1 MGFNRFSLLL
11 SARVAC
17 LMVAV
22 ALSAYLWFTPGYTA
36 TFFLTMVIVIALAFE
51 TRKFVSKTNAELTR
65 FLESVRHGEL
75 TQRFSYPEFGSGFE
89 KLGETFTSILSDLQQ
104 KRTEQ
109 EQTLRHLKA
118 LVEQVPVPLLSL
130 YENGDQSGEIVL
142 WNHTARKLFGS
153 VLVKN
158 KRDLAQFSPDLATKL
173 VNMRPGEKELVEFEA
188 DGSKHKL
195 TVSVSHI
202 IIAGKQEK
210 LVSLQDINSELGLAQ
225 LQAWQAL
232 VRVLTHEIM
241 NSITPVAS
249 LADTTSHLVKDIKQN
264 YQHSSALLD
273 ELNDVEH
280 AADTLSRRSNGLM
293 QFVGSYKKLTR
304 LPEPH
309 LAPVKVNELLEQ
321 TVAVFAQAWQKKGV
335 AIDMQLG
342 AAPIQINA
350 DRHMIEQII
359 VNIMHNAEHAVTSIA
374 NPKVTISVHLTK
386 RSRCVIEIADNGA
399 GVPEEIIGKVFVPF
413 FTTKREG
420 TGVGLALTQ
429 QIMVA
434 HGGQVN
440 VKNQPNGGA
449 CFSLVF

>member
-11 SARVAC
+11 SIRVCC
-17 LMVAV
+17 LMASV
-22 ALSAYLWFTPGYTA
+22 ALAAFLWFTPGYTA
-36 TFFLTMVIVIALAFE
+36 TFVLTVIVAVGLGFE

-75 TQRFSYPEFGSGFE
+75 TQRFAYPEFGSGFE
-89 KLGETFTSILSDLQQ
+89 KLGETFTGILSDLQQ

-130 YENGDQSGEIVL
+130 YENGEIVL
-142 WNHTARKLFGS
+142 WNHNARKLFGT
-153 VLVKN
+153 VLVKD
-158 KRDLAQFSPDLATKL
+158 KHDLAQFSPHLATTL
-173 VNMRPGEKELVEFEA
+173 VNIRPGEKELVEFEA
-188 DGSKHKL
+188 DGSTHKL

-210 LVSLQDINSELGLAQ
+210 LISLQDINSELGLAQ

-264 YQHSSALLD
+264 YQHSDMLLAD
-273 ELNDVEH
+273 LDDVEH

-304 LPEPH
+304 LPAPD
-309 LAPVKVNELLEQ
+309 LQPVKVNELLEQ
-321 TVAVFAQAWQKKGV
+321 TIAVFAQSWQQKGIT
-335 AIDMQLG
+335 IDTQLG
-342 AAPIQINA
+342 SAPIVIDA
-350 DRHMIEQII
+350 DRSMIEQII
-359 VNIMHNAEHAVTSIA
+359 VNIMHNAEHALSQSN

-386 RSRCVIEIADNGA
+386 RSRCVIEIADNGP
-399 GVPEEIIGKVFVPF
+399 GVADDIISKVFVPF

-440 VKNQPNGGA
+440 IRNLESGGA

>member
-1 MGFNRFSLLL
+1 MMSVVL
-11 SARVAC
+11 A
-17 LMVAV
+17 
-22 ALSAYLWFTPGYTA
+22 AYLWFTPGYTA
-36 TFFLTMVIVIALAFE
+36 TFFLTMVIAIALAFE

-130 YENGDQSGEIVL
+130 YENGEIVL
-142 WNHTARKLFGS
+142 WNHTARKLFGT

-158 KRDLAQFSPDLATKL
+158 RQDLAQFSPDLASKL
-173 VNMRPGEKELVEFEA
+173 VNMRPGEKELVEFDA
-188 DGSKHKL
+188 DGSNHKL

-202 IIAGKQEK
+202 IIAGQQEK

-264 YQHSSALLD
+264 HSHSSELLE
-273 ELNDVEH
+273 ELDDVEH

-304 LPEPH
+304 LPDPQLEPI
-309 LAPVKVNELLEQ
+309 KVNELLQ
-321 TVAVFAQAWQKKGV
+321 HTVAVFAQAWQKKGIT
-335 AIDMQLG
+335 IDMRLG

-350 DRHMIEQII
+350 DRNMIEQII
-359 VNIMHNAEHAVTSIA
+359 VNIMHNAEHTLA
-374 NPKVTISVHLTK
+374 NTDTPKVTISVHLTK
-386 RSRCVIEIADNGA
+386 RSRCVIEIADNGV
-399 GVPEEIIGKVFVPF
+399 GVPEEIINKVFVPF

>member
-1 MGFNRFSLLL
+1 MMSVVL
-11 SARVAC
+11 A
-17 LMVAV
+17 
-22 ALSAYLWFTPGYTA
+22 AYLWFTPGYTA
-36 TFFLTMVIVIALAFE
+36 TFFLTMVIAIALAFE

-65 FLESVRHGEL
+65 FLESARHGEL

-130 YENGDQSGEIVL
+130 YENGEIVL
-142 WNHTARKLFGS
+142 WNHTARKLFGT
-153 VLVKN
+153 VLVKS
-158 KRDLAQFSPDLATKL
+158 RQDLAQFSPDLASKL
-173 VNMRPGEKELVEFEA
+173 VNMRPGEKELVEFDA
-188 DGSKHKL
+188 DGSNHKL

-202 IIAGKQEK
+202 IIAGQQEK

-264 YQHSSALLD
+264 HSHSSELLE
-273 ELNDVEH
+273 ELDDVEH

-304 LPEPH
+304 LPEPQ
-309 LAPVKVNELLEQ
+309 LEPIKVNELLQQ
-321 TVAVFAQAWQKKGV
+321 TVAVFAQAWQKKGII
-335 AIDMQLG
+335 IDMQLG

-350 DRHMIEQII
+350 DRNMIEQII
-359 VNIMHNAEHAVTSIA
+359 VNIMHNAEHALA
-374 NPKVTISVHLTK
+374 NTDTPKVTISVHLTK
-386 RSRCVIEIADNGA
+386 RSRCVIEIADNGV
-399 GVPEEIIGKVFVPF
+399 GVPEEIINKVFVPF

-440 VKNQPNGGA
+440 VKNRENGGA

>member
-11 SARVAC
+11 STRVCC
-17 LMVAV
+17 LMISV
-22 ALSAYLWFTPGYTA
+22 ALAAYFWFTPGYTA
-36 TFFLTMVIVIALAFE
+36 TFFLTTVIAIALAFE

-75 TQRFSYPEFGSGFE
+75 TQRFAYPEFGSGFE
-89 KLGETFTSILSDLQQ
+89 KLGETFTSILADLQQ

-118 LVEQVPVPLLSL
+118 LLEQVPVPLLSL
-130 YENGDQSGEIVL
+130 YENGDIVL
-142 WNHTARKLFGS
+142 WNHTARKLFGT
-153 VLVKN
+153 VLIKN
-158 KRDLAQFSPDLATKL
+158 ERDLAQHSLHLANTLK
-173 VNMRPGEKELVEFEA
+173 NMRPSEKELVEFDA
-188 DGSKHKL
+188 DGSNHKL
-195 TVSVSHI
+195 AVSVSHI
-202 IIAGKQEK
+202 IVAGKKEK

-264 YQHSSALLD
+264 YQHDNAVLAELD
-273 ELNDVEH
+273 DVEQ

-304 LPEPH
+304 LP
-309 LAPVKVNELLEQ
+309 APQLKPIKVNELLEQ
-321 TVAVFAQAWQKKGV
+321 TVAVFAQSWQQKGI
-335 AIDMQLG
+335 AIDMQLI
-342 AAPIQINA
+342 AAPIQIDA

-359 VNIMHNAEHAVTSIA
+359 VNILHNAEHALAHVTH
-374 NPKVTISVHLTK
+374 PKVTISVSLTK

-399 GVPEEIIGKVFVPF
+399 GVPDDIINKVFVPF

-434 HGGQVN
+434 HGGQVR
-440 VKNQPNGGA
+440 VKNLEHGGA